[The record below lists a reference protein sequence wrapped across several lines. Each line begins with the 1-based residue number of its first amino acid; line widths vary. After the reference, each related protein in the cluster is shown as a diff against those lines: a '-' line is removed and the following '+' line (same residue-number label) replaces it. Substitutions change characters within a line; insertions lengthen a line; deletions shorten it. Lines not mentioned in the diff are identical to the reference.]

1 MRTKLSIVQ
10 IRGMFL
16 YVSWPIHTAQWQFK
30 AIKWTSGTKYPN
42 MTKNDQTMTKND
54 HPPDS
59 PHPVIGV

>member
-10 IRGMFL
+10 IRSMFL

-30 AIKWTSGTKYPN
+30 AIKWPSGTKYPN
-42 MTKNDQTMTKND
+42 MTKND
-54 HPPDS
+54 HPPDG